1 MPYSHRSGAERQI
14 AIGRVL
20 LASFALTAVWL
31 DPAERSHYPDSAYLL
46 LAVYVVYAFGVA
58 VLEPRL
64 HLRLERLRI
73 VTHVIDIA
81 VFSALIYLTEG
92 PTSLFFVLFVFTLIT
107 ATLRWQWR
115 GALWTT
121 VVTLLA
127 FSGLGM
133 LSAYAHHDP
142 NFEVAEFVIGIVY
155 LAVVGWLL
163 SYLGMHEAR
172 LRREMGQLAVWSR
185 DVQPDY
191 PIKDARSRM
200 LAHAADA
207 MGAPRVILTWE
218 DRDEPWLNIAV
229 GEGGRTT
236 HSRAAPGEFS
246 PLLAPG
252 LEAAAFLCLDARG
265 GPGVLTTYTS
275 DRELRRRR
283 VAPVNQAFADRFEMG
298 SVISAPVG
306 DDENVARL
314 FFLDKPRLTSDDL
327 TLAEVIATAVG
338 LLMADARLKNR
349 LRESAAFEERVSLAR
364 NLHDGVLQSLTGTAL
379 QLETARR
386 LLESDVSAARGV
398 IETIQRSLTF
408 EQRDLRL
415 FVDQLK
421 PGHEVLEEAAPD
433 LHARLFELRDSIS
446 DSWNLEVEMAFEDLG
461 ALPSGSD
468 GLAQDVYFIV
478 REGLVNS
485 ARHAGGTRARA
496 SVRSKSDRFDI
507 QLEDDGH
514 GFPFRGRHDAASLEN
529 LRAGPVA
536 LMQRV
541 EARGGTLAIDSS
553 VAGSCIEIT
562 LPFDARATASRET
575 PHRRDGP

>member
-1 MPYSHRSGAERQI
+1 VDTPQFADRLPGLLTCWWETVQYSHRSRGERQI

-31 DPAERSHYPDSAYLL
+31 DPAERSQYPDSAYAL
-46 LAVYVVYAFGVA
+46 LAAYVVYALVVV

-64 HLRLERLRI
+64 LLRLERLRI
-73 VTHVIDIA
+73 VTHAIDIV

-107 ATLRWQWR
+107 ATLRWQWH
-115 GALWTT
+115 GAIWTT
-121 VVTLLA
+121 VVTLVA
-127 FSGLGM
+127 FFGLGM
-133 LSAYAHHDP
+133 LSGYVHHDP
-142 NFEVAEFVIGIVY
+142 EFEVAEFVIGIVY

-163 SYLGMHEAR
+163 SFLGMYEAR
-172 LRREMGQLAVWSR
+172 LRREMDQLAVW
-185 DVQPDY
+185 
-191 PIKDARSRM
+191 
-200 LAHAADA
+200 
-207 MGAPRVILTWE
+207 
-218 DRDEPWLNIAV
+218 DRDEPWLNIAF
-229 GEGGRTT
+229 GEGSRTT
-236 HSRAAPGEFS
+236 HSRAAPDEFS
-246 PLLAPG
+246 PLLAPD
-252 LEAAAFLCLDARG
+252 LEGAAFLCLNARG
-265 GPGVLTTYTS
+265 GPGELTTYS
-275 DRELRRRR
+275 IDRDLRRQRG
-283 VAPVNQAFADRFEMG
+283 APMNQAFADRFEMG

-306 DDENVARL
+306 DDENEARI
-314 FFLDKPRLTSDDL
+314 FFLDKPHLTSDDL
-327 TLAEVIATAVG
+327 TLADVIATSVG
-338 LLMADARLKNR
+338 LLMAESRLKDR

-364 NLHDGVLQSLTGTAL
+364 DLHDGVLQSLTGTAL

-386 LLESDVSAARGV
+386 LLESDVPAARGV
-398 IETIQRSLTF
+398 IETIQRSLTV
-408 EQRDLRL
+408 EQRDLRV

-433 LHARLFELRDSIS
+433 LHARLFELRESIS
-446 DSWNLEVEMAFEDLG
+446 DSWNLDVEMAFEDLG

-485 ARHAGGTRARA
+485 ARHARATRARA

-514 GFPFRGRHDAASLEN
+514 GFPFRGRHDAASLGN

-541 EARGGTLAIDSS
+541 EARGGTLTIDSS

-562 LPFDARATASRET
+562 LPFDARAAASRET